1 MTGTCFSGCQIL
13 WARSCGSDRIVYTLL
28 MTRLSSY
35 LKDPLLKGMYDAIRA
50 VGPIRSIALDITSK
64 CNLRCSGCYYYAEG
78 MDRVRIGQDDC
89 AFDALLQKEQA
100 RGTNFITVVGGEP
113 ALVPGRLKKIYENFK
128 MNVATNG
135 LIKIPY
141 EGFENMPL
149 GIAVW
154 GDHQTD
160 AALRGDGK
168 QDYFATALANYRD
181 DPRAFWY
188 YTVAPGCADEI
199 ESVVSQCIDNGNR
212 VLINYYSDVAKLGG
226 QLDYRQG
233 FDAVQSEID
242 RMIERYP
249 DKFYTTHYF
258 NQVVTSGR
266 LYDEQWGYDVCTNL
280 STNSAANRERLQ
292 NGKPYNKHFRVY
304 NADFRTTRRC
314 CTGIDRDCDSCFD
327 TWEHFSWI
335 MINMRKH
342 LGSEAEFADW
352 LSTMFVFYLVNRL
365 VDFEAGL
372 QYLPGIHS
380 LGNFS
385 AAKSPTFAT
394 G

>member
-1 MTGTCFSGCQIL
+1 
-13 WARSCGSDRIVYTLL
+13 

-35 LKDPLLKGMYDAIRA
+35 LKDPLLKGMYDAIRE

-64 CNLRCSGCYYYAEG
+64 CNLRCSGCYYFAEG
-78 MDRVRIGQDDC
+78 MDKVRASQDDC
-89 AFDALLQKEQA
+89 AFDELLQKEQE

-113 ALVPGRLKKIYENFK
+113 ALVPGRLKKIYTKFK

-141 EGFENMPL
+141 EGFENLPL

-160 AALRGDGK
+160 ATLRGDGK
-168 QDYFATALANYRD
+168 QDYFATALENYRN

-199 ESVVSQCIDNGNR
+199 ESVVRQCIGNGNR
-212 VLINYYSDVAKLGG
+212 ILINYYSDVAKLGG
-226 QLDYRQG
+226 RLDYRQG
-233 FDAVQSEID
+233 FDAVRKEID

-249 DKFYTTHYF
+249 DKLYTTRYF
-258 NQVVTSGR
+258 NQIVTSGH
-266 LYDEQWGYDVCTNL
+266 LYDEAWGYDVCTNL
-280 STNSAANRERLQ
+280 STNSAANRKRLQ
-292 NGKPYNKHFRVY
+292 NGKPFNKHFRVY
-304 NADFRTTRRC
+304 NADFKTTRRC
-314 CTGIDRDCDSCFD
+314 CTGIDRDCASCFD

-342 LGSEAEFADW
+342 LGSQAEFSNW
-352 LSTMFVFYLVNRL
+352 LTTMFVFYLVNRL
-365 VDFEAGL
+365 VDFESGLKYLAEIQFPGVQSAGL
-372 QYLPGIHS
+372 QSAGLQSDEPS
-380 LGNFS
+380 LAVAG
-385 AAKSPTFAT
+385 

>member
-1 MTGTCFSGCQIL
+1 
-13 WARSCGSDRIVYTLL
+13 
-28 MTRLSSY
+28 MTRLSTY
-35 LKDPLLKGMYDAIRA
+35 LKDPLLKDMYGAIRA
-50 VGPIRSIALDITSK
+50 VGPMRSIAMDITSK
-64 CNLRCSGCYYYAEG
+64 CNLRCSGCYYFAEG
-78 MDRVRIGQDDC
+78 MDKVPIGSDDRE
-89 AFDALLQKEQA
+89 FDELLRTEQQ

-113 ALVPGRLKKIYENFK
+113 ALVPGRLKKVYDRFK

-141 EGFENMPL
+141 EGLENMPL

-160 AALRGDGK
+160 SKLRGNGT
-168 QDYFATALANYRD
+168 QDFFTIALKNYRD

-199 ESVVSQCIDNGNR
+199 DSVVSECIDNGNR
-212 VLINYYSDVAKLGG
+212 VLINYYSDVAELGG

-233 FDAVQSEID
+233 FTAVQREID
-242 RMIERYP
+242 RMIDRYP
-249 DKFYTTHYF
+249 DKLFTTRYF

-266 LYDEQWGYDVCTNL
+266 LYDEVWGYDVCTNL
-280 STNSAANRERLQ
+280 SENYAGNQQRLK
-292 NGKPYNKHFRVY
+292 NGKPSNKHFRAY
-304 NADFRTTRRC
+304 NADFKTTRRC
-314 CTGIDRDCDSCFD
+314 CTGINRDCGSCFD

-342 LGSEAEFADW
+342 LGSKTEFANW

-365 VDFEAGL
+365 VDFETGL
-372 QYLPGIHS
+372 QVLSRIQSSDVPSPEHDEIVRYG
-380 LGNFS
+380 S
-385 AAKSPTFAT
+385 A
-394 G
+394 GV